1 MAEIPKAMIVERIR
15 SQQGAQKANEADKE
29 LPDKVD
35 TDTDA
40 ELLQK
45 YGLDPSGVA
54 DLLGEQ
60 ASALGQLPGGV
71 GGDSLY
77 GIVVGPEDVLAA
89 KDRVGVRGHLQP
101 VGDARGRHD
110 ALDAEDFEAAGLAL
124 LGAFHQER

>member
-1 MAEIPKAMIVERIR
+1 MVEIPKAMIVERIR

-54 DLLGEQ
+54 DLLGGSP
-60 ASALGQLPGGV
+60 AV
-71 GGDSLY
+71 G
-77 GIVVGPEDVLAA
+77 
-89 KDRVGVRGHLQP
+89 
-101 VGDARGRHD
+101 
-110 ALDAEDFEAAGLAL
+110 
-124 LGAFHQER
+124 